1 MRIKNE
7 IYMDKKLTFGQRV
20 SAAGKGKWAKFILA
34 AITTLLFVVWSGYPL
49 CLLFVA
55 LWFDIYITKYIPFGA
70 WRESENIFVRKVME
84 WVDAIGFALIAV
96 YFINTFFF
104 QNYQIP
110 TSSLEKSLLVGDFLC
125 VSKVSY
131 GARSPMTPFSFPL
144 VQHTLPILN
153 IKSYFETPQLEY
165 KRLAGFG
172 QVERGDIVVFNY
184 PSGDTVA
191 LKRQAEDYYVLCK
204 QFGSELIKAQPEEF
218 GEVVYRPVDRRENYV
233 KRCVGLPGEL
243 LQLKQDELFINGKK
257 VADPE
262 NMQLSYFVQTDGT
275 QISEAEFEEL
285 GISKDDYLIADQYGN
300 TYLKSFDLDSE
311 DSVSFQAMGFV
322 RKNGRLGLA
331 YQLPLTKKMLSQM
344 QAKPYV
350 VKIIKDKN
358 DGGFYYPL
366 SYETGWNRSNYG
378 PVWIPKRGATILFD
392 KDVEYKLALYRRC
405 IENYEGNQ
413 LQLREG
419 KVFINGKEATS
430 YTFRLDYYFMMG
442 DNRDNS
448 ADSRVWGFVPEDHIV
463 GQPMFIWLS
472 LDKDK
477 GWFSGKIRW
486 NRLFTSAKK
495 G

>member
-1 MRIKNE
+1 
-7 IYMDKKLTFGQRV
+7 
-20 SAAGKGKWAKFILA
+20 
-34 AITTLLFVVWSGYPL
+34 
-49 CLLFVA
+49 
-55 LWFDIYITKYIPFGA
+55 
-70 WRESENIFVRKVME
+70 
-84 WVDAIGFALIAV
+84 
-96 YFINTFFF
+96 
-104 QNYQIP
+104 
-110 TSSLEKSLLVGDFLC
+110 
-125 VSKVSY
+125 
-131 GARSPMTPFSFPL
+131 
-144 VQHTLPILN
+144 
-153 IKSYFETPQLEY
+153 
-165 KRLAGFG
+165 
-172 QVERGDIVVFNY
+172 
-184 PSGDTVA
+184 
-191 LKRQAEDYYVLCK
+191 
-204 QFGSELIKAQPEEF
+204 
-218 GEVVYRPVDRRENYV
+218 
-233 KRCVGLPGEL
+233 
-243 LQLKQDELFINGKK
+243 
-257 VADPE
+257 
-262 NMQLSYFVQTDGT
+262 MQLSYFVQTDGT